1 MAGPTGRRV
10 CTTAVPMVA
19 PMVVRI
25 AAPRVRRTAGPT
37 GLPVY
42 MTVVRT
48 AVLTVAPMVVRT
60 AVPMA
65 GLMVAQTAD
74 ARR

>member
-1 MAGPTGRRV
+1 MAVPMGLRV
-10 CTTAVPMVA
+10 CTTEA
-19 PMVVRI
+19 PMEARTAARI

-37 GLPVY
+37 GLR
-42 MTVVRT
+42 VRT
-48 AVLTVAPMVVRT
+48 TAVPMVAQTV
-60 AVPMA
+60 VPMA